1 MRRIVAFFTRARD
14 ARGGDD
20 AGMALASVIGLG
32 AVLMILVATMAS
44 VSVSGSVKS
53 AADRSWNLAIQA
65 AYAGLADY
73 QSRLTADNSY
83 ELVGNASAAFSGT
96 SAFSKD
102 WSANPAFATSGS
114 RWAEV
119 VNSGGRAQFRYEV
132 DNTDYTAEGV
142 VRVRVTGK
150 AGGVTRS
157 IVADLKGDGFVDYL
171 YFTDYESSD
180 PSITGE
186 TQDGDSSKL
195 CIPQHYSTDGNLYD
209 ANKACSPVQFTKDD
223 TLTGPVRTNDTFLL
237 CGTTFTSTVQ
247 STAGDGVFRTPF
259 TNGSTGDR
267 NCRATATFGGGVPK
281 NVQSIDPPSTI
292 ANMGQEAR
300 TDDRV
305 NVPRPGCLYTGPT
318 SFVFAGN
325 RVTIKSPLSQ
335 ATQYKLNGSGKP
347 QADRSGDVL
356 CGSPAALRSASGATI
371 PVLDDNLAYVQTV
384 PTDPQDPNYTK
395 PGDERSAI
403 GTMCQ
408 VGQTYGNGLGYPKPN
423 EYVGNAGANGLYN
436 CRAGDAFVAGT
447 VNGKMTVGAAN
458 FLYVTSNITYATGTQ
473 SVLGLVG
480 QRAVTV
486 YNPISCNK
494 YQTTRSN
501 NQTITLKTCDT
512 ATSSTGQ
519 LQYGAGSNI
528 TINAAI
534 ASNTGTFQVQNNAY
548 GPRMG
553 DLTVLGSIAQKFRG
567 TVGVTYSTTDWRG
580 QSVFDHQT
588 GFTKNYGYDN
598 RFQSIAPPKFLQ
610 PVSTSYGITTQVE
623 VNAAYRADGS
633 CARASSGD
641 CQ

>member
-1 MRRIVAFFTRARD
+1 MMRRIAAFFTRARD
-14 ARGGDD
+14 RRADD
-20 AGMALASVIGLG
+20 EGMALASVIGLG

-83 ELVGNASAAFSGT
+83 ELVGNSGAAFSGT

-102 WSANPAFATSGS
+102 WSSNPAFSTSGS
-114 RWAEV
+114 VWAEV
-119 VNSGGRAQFRYEV
+119 VNSGGRAQYRYEV

-150 AGGVTRS
+150 AGAVTRS

-171 YFTDYESSD
+171 YFTDFESSD
-180 PSITGE
+180 PTITGE
-186 TQDGDSSKL
+186 TQDNDTSKL
-195 CIPQHYSTDGNLYD
+195 CIPQHYSTDASLYD
-209 ANKACSPVQFTKDD
+209 SGVACAPVRFTENDL
-223 TLTGPVRTNDTFLL
+223 LTGPVRTNDTFML

-247 STAGDGVFRTPF
+247 STAGNGVFRTPYS
-259 TNGSTGDR
+259 NGSAADKK
-267 NCRATATFGGGVPK
+267 CRSTAAFGGGVPK

-292 ANMGQEAR
+292 ANMAQEAR

-318 SFVFAGN
+318 SFVFTGN
-325 RVTIKSPLSQ
+325 KVTIKSPLTQS
-335 ATQYKLNGSGKP
+335 TQYKLNGAGKV
-347 QADRSGDVL
+347 QADGSGDVL
-356 CGSPAALRSASGATI
+356 CGSPSALKSAGGATI
-371 PVLDDNLAYVQTV
+371 PILDDNLAYVQTV
-384 PTDPQDPNYTK
+384 PTDTKDPNYTK
-395 PGDERSAI
+395 PGDEKSVT

-408 VGQTYGNGLGYPKPN
+408 VGQAYGNGLGYPKPN
-423 EYVGNAGANGLYN
+423 EYVGNAGADGLYN
-436 CRAGDAFVAGT
+436 CRAGDAFVSGT
-447 VNGKMTVGAAN
+447 VNGKMTIGAAN
-458 FLYVTSNITYATGTQ
+458 FLYVTSNISYTAGTQ

-486 YNPISCNK
+486 SNPIACNK
-494 YQTTRSN
+494 YQTTRKN
-501 NQTITLKTCDT
+501 NQTVATKICDT
-512 ATSSTGQ
+512 AVSSTSQ
-519 LQYGAGSNI
+519 LQYGAGSTV

-534 ASNTGTFQVQNNAY
+534 ASNTGTFQVQNYAY
-548 GPRMG
+548 GPQMG
-553 DLTVLGSIAQKFRG
+553 NLSVLGSIAQKYRG
-567 TVGVTYSTTDWRG
+567 AVGVTYSTSQGG
-580 QSVFDHQT
+580 QTTVDHQT

-623 VNAAYRADGS
+623 VSPAYRVDGS
-633 CARASSGD
+633 CSRASSGA

>member
-1 MRRIVAFFTRARD
+1 MRRIAAFFSRARD
-14 ARGGDD
+14 GRVRGDE
-20 AGMALASVIGLG
+20 GMALASVVGLG

-44 VSVSGSVKS
+44 VSVSGSVKT

-83 ELVGNASAAFSGT
+83 ELVGNSGASFSSS

-102 WSANPAFATSGS
+102 WSSNPAFATSGS

-119 VNSGGRAQFRYEV
+119 ANGGGRAQYRYEV

-171 YFTDYESSD
+171 YFTDFESSD
-180 PSITGE
+180 PTITGE
-186 TQDGDSSKL
+186 TQTADGSKL
-195 CIPQHYSTDGNLYD
+195 CIPQHYSTLAGQYD
-209 ANKACSPVQFTKDD
+209 SSRACAPVRFTERD
-223 TLTGPVRTNDTFLL
+223 TLTGPVRTNDTFML

-247 STAGDGVFRTPF
+247 STAADGVYRTPYS
-259 TNGSTGDR
+259 NGSTDDR
-267 NCRATATFGGGVPK
+267 RCRSTATFTGGPPK

-292 ANMGQEAR
+292 ANMAQEAR
-300 TDDRV
+300 TNDRV

-318 SFVFAGN
+318 SFVFSGN
-325 RVTIKSPLSQ
+325 KVTIKSPLTK
-335 ATQYKLNGSGKP
+335 ATQYRLDNAGRP
-347 QADRSGDVL
+347 QPDGSGDVL
-356 CGSPAALRSASGATI
+356 CGSPSALKSSSGATI
-371 PVLDDNLAYVQTV
+371 PVLDDNLAYVQGV
-384 PTDPQDPNYTK
+384 PTDTGDPNYTK
-395 PGDERSAI
+395 PGDERSAS
-403 GTMCQ
+403 GAMCQ
-408 VGQTYGNGLGYPKPN
+408 VGQSYNNGLGYPRAN
-423 EYVGNAGANGLYN
+423 EYVGNAGADGLYN
-436 CRAGDAFVAGT
+436 CRAGDAFVSGV

-458 FLYVTSNITYATGTQ
+458 FLYVTSNITYAPGTQ

-486 YNPISCNK
+486 SNPISCNK
-494 YQTTRSN
+494 YQTARSGT
-501 NQTITLKTCDT
+501 QTVTLKTCDT
-512 ATSSTGQ
+512 AVSSTSQ
-519 LQYGAGSNI
+519 LQYGAGSKV

-534 ASNTGTFQVQNNAY
+534 ASNTGTFQVQNYGY
-548 GPRMG
+548 GPQMG
-553 DLTVLGSIAQKFRG
+553 DLTVLGSIAQKYRG
-567 TVGVTYSTTDWRG
+567 AVGVTYSTTNGWG
-580 QSVFDHQT
+580 QTVVDHQT
-588 GFTKNYGYDN
+588 GFTKAYGYDN

-623 VNAAYRADGS
+623 VNAAFNADGS
-633 CARASSGD
+633 CSRTSSGT

>member
-1 MRRIVAFFTRARD
+1 MMRRIVAFFTRARD
-14 ARGGDD
+14 RRGDD
-20 AGMALASVIGLG
+20 EGMALASVVGLG

-44 VSVSGSVKS
+44 ISVSGSVKS

-83 ELVGNASAAFSGT
+83 ELVGNSGAAFSGT

-102 WSANPAFATSGS
+102 WSSNPAFSTSGS
-114 RWAEV
+114 VWADV
-119 VNSGGRAQFRYEV
+119 VNSGGRAQYRYEV

-180 PSITGE
+180 PTITGE
-186 TQDGDSSKL
+186 TQDNDTSKL
-195 CIPQHYSTDGNLYD
+195 CIPQHYSTDASLY
-209 ANKACSPVQFTKDD
+209 NSGVACAPVRFTENDL
-223 TLTGPVRTNDTFLL
+223 LTGPVRTNDTFML

-247 STAGDGVFRTPF
+247 STAADGVYRTPY
-259 TNGSTGDR
+259 TNGSTADKK
-267 NCRATATFGGGVPK
+267 CRSTASFGGGLPK

-292 ANMGQEAR
+292 ANMAQEAR
-300 TDDRV
+300 TNDRV

-325 RVTIKSPLSQ
+325 KVTVKSPLTK
-335 ATQYKLNGSGKP
+335 ATQYRLGPDGKL
-347 QADRSGDVL
+347 QADSAGDVT
-356 CGSPAALRSASGATI
+356 CGSPSALKSAGGATI
-371 PVLDDNLAYVQTV
+371 PILDDNLAYVQTV
-384 PTDPQDPNYTK
+384 PTDSGDPNYTK
-395 PGDERSAI
+395 PGDEKSVT

-408 VGQTYGNGLGYPKPN
+408 VGQAYGNGLGYPKAN
-423 EYVGNAGANGLYN
+423 EYVGNAGADGLYN
-436 CRAGDAFVAGT
+436 CRAGDAFVSGT

-458 FLYVTSNITYATGTQ
+458 FLYVTSNITYVAGTQ

-486 YNPISCNK
+486 YNPISCSK
-494 YQTTRSN
+494 YQTTRKN
-501 NQTITLKTCDT
+501 NQTVATKICDT
-512 ATSSTGQ
+512 AVSSTSQ
-519 LQYGAGSNI
+519 LQYGAGSTI

-534 ASNTGTFQVQNNAY
+534 ASNTGTFQVQNYAY
-548 GPRMG
+548 GPQMG
-553 DLTVLGSIAQKFRG
+553 NLTVLGSIAQKYRG
-567 TVGVTYSTTDWRG
+567 AVGVTYSTTSQWG
-580 QSVFDHQT
+580 TTTVDHQT

-623 VNAAYRADGS
+623 VSPAYRVDGT
-633 CARASSGD
+633 CARAASGA